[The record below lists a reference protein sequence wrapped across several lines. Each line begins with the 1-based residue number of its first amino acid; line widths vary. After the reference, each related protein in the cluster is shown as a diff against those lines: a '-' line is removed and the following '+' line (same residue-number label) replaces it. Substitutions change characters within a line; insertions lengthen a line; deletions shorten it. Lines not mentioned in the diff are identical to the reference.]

1 MNCLV
6 TAGPTYEP
14 LDRVRRLTNF
24 STGRLGAELAEFLTA
39 QGHCVTLFI
48 GEQATWRGP
57 RLAAEVVLFSTTGD
71 LEAKL
76 RARAVVAQASLPV
89 RSSLNRNAPAELPV
103 PLRPAS
109 ARAAVAAVFHAA
121 AVSDFQFGRTFQRG
135 GGGALEEIKAGKL
148 STRTGSL
155 LAELVPTPKLLPQMR
170 DWFPTARIT
179 GWKYEVDG
187 DRFAALARAGEQLA
201 AARTD
206 ACVVNG
212 PAYGPGFGLLTAA
225 GCQHLAAR
233 AELFAALAALG

>member
-76 RARAVVAQASLPV
+76 RARVDGQ
-89 RSSLNRNAPAELPV
+89 
-103 PLRPAS
+103 
-109 ARAAVAAVFHAA
+109 VAAVFHAA